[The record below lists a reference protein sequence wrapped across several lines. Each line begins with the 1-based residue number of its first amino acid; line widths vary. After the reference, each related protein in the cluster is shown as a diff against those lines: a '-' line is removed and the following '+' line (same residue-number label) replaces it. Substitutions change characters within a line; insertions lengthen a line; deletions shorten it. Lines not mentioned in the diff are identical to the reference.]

1 VRLRLPLLIA
11 VCCFGQ
17 SRTGPDDD
25 AVVKITRLH
34 GNAQRT
40 ALRQLLHHPPNEYDS
55 FANFVFFHEAQLR
68 PALRELVSDPIVG
81 AHAVYLLGLVADE
94 GDLRLIIRQP
104 PKLRRGFN
112 QWAYYVA
119 TALLNS
125 RTEEEWAFLKRCVLQ
140 KFQDPWS
147 VRGAIQTLRL
157 MASQRSISVLEEL
170 GTDNPRWRREIGRA
184 LQYARSEPLP
194 LSATSIPELMGR
206 VSAVTTAGRWI
217 ATGEPRFNR
226 AADKALVD
234 VLYSS
239 GPDRY
244 TYTAT
249 LHRVGDQWR
258 ICALREVAQA
268 LIAPAPV
275 SSGQQ

>member
-1 VRLRLPLLIA
+1 MPSGPHYVSFFITH
-11 VCCFGQ
+11 
-17 SRTGPDDD
+17 RTTMTP
-25 AVVKITRLH
+25 
-34 GNAQRT
+34 
-40 ALRQLLHHPPNEYDS
+40 